1 MPVVYDGVWAYAPTI
16 ASVYG
21 GAKGLG
27 FGIEDSGA
35 GEFRFRFR
43 ESWSSSVAVG
53 VGDRIVE
60 GSVIW
65 FADDNPKFKSAE

>member
-1 MPVVYDGVWAYAPTI
+1 MLVVYDGFWAYAPTI

-27 FGIEDSGA
+27 FGMVDSGA

-43 ESWSSSVAVG
+43 ESWGSSLFTG
-53 VGDRIVE
+53 VGDRKVG
-60 GSVIW
+60 GSGIW
-65 FADDNPKFKSAE
+65 FADDNPEVKSAK